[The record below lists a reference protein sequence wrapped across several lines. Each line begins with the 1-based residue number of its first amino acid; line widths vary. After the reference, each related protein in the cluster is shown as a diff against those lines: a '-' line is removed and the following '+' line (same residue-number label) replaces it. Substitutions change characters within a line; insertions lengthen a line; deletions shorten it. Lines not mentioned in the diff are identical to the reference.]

1 LASASYQRCCKNP
14 GFFVAFYRNFFT
26 VCPEAAPRFANTDF
40 ERQNKLLRHAFG
52 LLLIF
57 PKQPDAEP
65 TLLTRVAERH
75 GRRDLNVP
83 PSFYP
88 PFVDSLIATVKQY
101 DPACT
106 PEVED
111 AWRRTVEKG
120 VTYMVSKYESR
131 PC

>member
-1 LASASYQRCCKNP
+1 MASASYQRCCENP
-14 GFFVAFYRNFFT
+14 GFFEAFYRNFFT

-40 ERQNKLLRHAFG
+40 ARQNKLLRHAFG

-65 TLLTRVAERH
+65 TVLTRVAERH

-106 PEVED
+106 PEVEG

-131 PC
+131 P

>member
-1 LASASYQRCCKNP
+1 VANASYQRCCENP
-14 GFFVAFYRNFFT
+14 GFFEGFYRNFFT
-26 VCPEAAPRFANTDF
+26 ICPEAAPRFANTDF
-40 ERQNKLLRHAFG
+40 ERQIKLLRHAFG

-65 TLLTRVAERH
+65 TLLTRLAERH

-88 PFVDSLIATVKQY
+88 PFVDSLIATVKQC

-106 PEVED
+106 PQVED
-111 AWRRTVEKG
+111 AWRRTVDKG
-120 VTYMVSKYESR
+120 VTYMGSKYESR
-131 PC
+131 P